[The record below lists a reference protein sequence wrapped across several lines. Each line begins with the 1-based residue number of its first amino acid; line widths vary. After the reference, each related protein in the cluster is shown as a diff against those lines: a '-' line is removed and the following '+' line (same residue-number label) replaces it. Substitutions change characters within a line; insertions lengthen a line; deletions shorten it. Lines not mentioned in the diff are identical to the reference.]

1 MPRLAGPLA
10 VARRVPLPAVRE
22 RRGVGDIARPL
33 DVPGLWPPDIGHG
46 GHDLSPQ
53 PLSLAHLVRGG
64 LKERIVRNS
73 PYGTA
78 VSEKARK
85 QADAAR
91 DKFMSGTFVIY
102 KGPIKDN
109 AGKTVIAA
117 GESHGQTDVWLESMN
132 WLVEGVI
139 GSTTG

>member
-1 MPRLAGPLA
+1 
-10 VARRVPLPAVRE
+10 
-22 RRGVGDIARPL
+22 
-33 DVPGLWPPDIGHG
+33 
-46 GHDLSPQ
+46 
-53 PLSLAHLVRGG
+53 

-73 PYGTA
+73 PYGKA

-91 DKFMSGTFVIY
+91 DAFMSGNFVIY

-109 AGKTVIAA
+109 TGKTVIAA
-117 GESHGQTDVWLESMN
+117 GQSHSQTDVWLESMN